1 MSTVESDAL
10 GDIQGKGD
18 QVSKMCVLERK
29 RLADLEDAME
39 HITNEV
45 KRYRDCSNAAAVAI
59 TNQQSQAPNPS
70 FTKANIADVTR

>member
-1 MSTVESDAL
+1 MSTGETDAL
-10 GDIQGKGD
+10 GEIQGKGD

-45 KRYRDCSNAAAVAI
+45 KRYRDCSNATAVALV
-59 TNQQSQAPNPS
+59 NHQSQAPNPS
-70 FTKANIADVTR
+70 FTKANISEVTR